1 MSTNAIDINDL
12 ERLGRESQLTA
23 GAPQALPEEPVEEL
37 NPGVELIKTLAAM
50 ILGRQNNGQVI

>member
-1 MSTNAIDINDL
+1 MSANAIDINDL

-37 NPGVELIKTLAAM
+37 NPGIELIKTLAAM
-50 ILGRQNNGQVI
+50 LFNRELT